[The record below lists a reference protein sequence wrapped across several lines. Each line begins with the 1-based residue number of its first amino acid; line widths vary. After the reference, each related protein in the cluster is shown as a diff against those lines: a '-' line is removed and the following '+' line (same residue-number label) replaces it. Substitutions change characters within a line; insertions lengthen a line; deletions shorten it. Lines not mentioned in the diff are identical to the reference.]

1 MHLPS
6 ERNARCSIT
15 PVRIALLIAL
25 LAACEKKHDPAPA
38 PPPPPLPPAAGCTLS
53 PIPLRLP
60 APKRLVAIGDLH
72 GDLGGARAAL
82 RAAGAINV
90 SDSWIGGD
98 LVIVQT
104 GDVLDRGDDE
114 QKILELLARLDTE
127 ARAQGGAII
136 QLIGNHEL
144 MNAAHDYRYVT
155 PGQDFGADRDRVL
168 GPGGTWAKRFAQ
180 HDVVQIV
187 GDTVFSHAGVIGD
200 WTTHVDDANQASRC
214 WLDGQSKEPPD
225 TLTHDDSPVWTR
237 ELASPNVDCARLE
250 AALVALNAKRM
261 VVGHTVQPHVT
272 SSCDGKLWRIDVGLA
287 KLYDGPI
294 EVLEITGTD
303 TRVLTGH
310 RE

>member
-1 MHLPS
+1 
-6 ERNARCSIT
+6 
-15 PVRIALLIAL
+15 

-38 PPPPPLPPAAGCTLS
+38 PPPPPTPQAAAPGCSLPQL
-53 PIPLRLP
+53 PLRLP
-60 APKRLVAIGDLH
+60 AAKRVVAIGDIH

-114 QKILELLARLDTE
+114 KDILELLARLDDE
-127 ARAQGGAII
+127 ARKQGGAVI

-155 PGQDFGADRDRVL
+155 PGQDFGADRERVL
-168 GPGGTWAKRFAQ
+168 GPGGAWAKRFAQ

-187 GDTVFSHAGVIGD
+187 GDTVFSHAGVVGD
-200 WTTHVDDANQASRC
+200 WGTHVDDVNRSARC
-214 WLDGQSKEPPD
+214 WLDGQGGGTQPD
-225 TLTHDDSPVWTR
+225 ALTHDDSPVWTR
-237 ELASPNVDCARLE
+237 ELASDNVDCARLDR
-250 AALVALNAKRM
+250 ALTALNAKRM
-261 VVGHTVQPHVT
+261 VVAHTVQAHMN
-272 SSCDGKLWRIDVGLA
+272 SACDGKLWRIDVGLA
-287 KLYDGPI
+287 KLYGGPI
-294 EVLEITGTD
+294 EVLEITGND
-303 TRVLTGH
+303 AHVLTGH